1 MNKLLLGL
9 AAAAAFAI
17 TAPAF
22 AHEGDDGSDE
32 VFAAQTYADFTP
44 MYQHIWQGIQH
55 GLSDGSYSR
64 WQARRFYGELQ
75 SIRQQAWYGQRN
87 GAYNPGQVNARLQR
101 LHDSMHNA
109 HAQGHERLNNDWN
122 NGYNNGYD
130 NRYNNRNNNG
140 YNNGYDNRY
149 DNRNNNGYNNNGYNN
164 NGYNN
169 GSNNGY
175 DNGDYGRPY

>member
-44 MYQHIWQGIQH
+44 TYQHIWQSIQH
-55 GLSDGSYSR
+55 GLGDGSYSR

-75 SIRQQAWYGQRN
+75 SIRQQAWYEQRN

-101 LHDSMHNA
+101 LHYSMHNA
-109 HAQGHERLNNDWN
+109 HAQGHERLNN
-122 NGYNNGYD
+122 GYD
-130 NRYNNRNNNG
+130 NRYNNRYNNRNNNG
-140 YNNGYDNRY
+140 YNNGYNNGD
-149 DNRNNNGYNNNGYNN
+149 NNGYDNGYN

-169 GSNNGY
+169 GDN
-175 DNGDYGRPY
+175 NGDYGRPY